1 MQLMVQLNLHMSKK
15 SCNFAAESCKE
26 YLKQRIYYYVVHF
39 NSYGLVM
46 FNWAVQTIVPARN
59 SLEAYGKK

>member
-1 MQLMVQLNLHMSKK
+1 MTERRPRHKNRPNRIKHLHNSKK
-15 SCNFAAESCKE
+15 SSNFAAESCKE

-46 FNWAVQTIVPARN
+46 FN
-59 SLEAYGKK
+59 